1 MASKDHDNTVGASMA
16 SEALESHKEL
26 YASLPTADTAHA
38 QPSGLQDQQSD
49 KHNGSELSKRQE
61 SAPGNMAEQD
71 LKTPQSEDL
80 SSVPIPSMRTPSTAM
95 YDASG
100 SMAGGQN
107 TSDTPN
113 VGSADYT
120 ATHSLQPSD
129 HKPSAETIPSSIRSD
144 QAREV
149 SADPET
155 QYFPASA
162 ISEKRSTSW
171 RDLSTQTVICP
182 GHDPETSR
190 PTSVPNFQSTSLS
203 QRRAGQGY
211 PEYPDQSFA
220 ALHHQQY
227 PPPHQPKPLRTS
239 SSRASQISNFSSN
252 DTKPPK
258 DHPHLPSGA
267 KTTSNTPAQS
277 PSLFSPIFS
286 PKKPVADS
294 DDGHHGTP
302 LLHPAHLQE
311 PKE

>member
-1 MASKDHDNTVGASMA
+1 MASKDHDNTVGASIA

-26 YASLPTADTAHA
+26 PASLPTADTAHA
-38 QPSGLQDQQSD
+38 QPSGLQDQPSD
-49 KHNGSELSKRQE
+49 KHDGRELPKSQE
-61 SAPGNMAEQD
+61 SAPANMAEED
-71 LKTPQSEDL
+71 LKTPKSEDP
-80 SSVPIPSMRTPSTAM
+80 SSVPISSMRTPSTAM

-100 SMAGGQN
+100 SIPEERNISG
-107 TSDTPN
+107 TPKG
-113 VGSADYT
+113 GSADYS
-120 ATHSLQPSD
+120 ARDSLRPSD
-129 HKPSAETIPSSIRSD
+129 HKPSVETISSSSQSD
-144 QAREV
+144 QTREV
-149 SADPET
+149 SADPEG
-155 QYFPASA
+155 QPFPASA
-162 ISEKRSTSW
+162 ASEKRSTSW
-171 RDLSTQTVICP
+171 RDLSTQTVIGP

-190 PTSVPNFQSTSLS
+190 PTSVPNFQSTSLL

-227 PPPHQPKPLRTS
+227 PPPYQPKPLRTS
-239 SSRASQISNFSSN
+239 SSRASQISNFSPN

-258 DHPHLPSGA
+258 EHPHLPSGA

-286 PKKPVADS
+286 PKKPMADS